1 MQQKQCKELWRKG
14 LVLLSLLALLCMS
27 SAAAAHIHGQ
37 ADGSLA
43 QQECV
48 LCVIGG
54 QSPAL
59 LAHLPTAAAYL
70 SAIVWLS
77 HTAEQYAV
85 AAHHHS
91 ASPRAPPVALETLA

>member
-14 LVLLSLLALLCMS
+14 FILLSLLALLCVS
-27 SAAAAHIHGQ
+27 SAAAHIHGQ

-59 LAHLPTAAAYL
+59 LTHLPTAAAYL
-70 SAIVWLS
+70 SAIVCLS
-77 HTAEQYAV
+77 HTAEQYT
-85 AAHHHS
+85 AADHHRS
-91 ASPRAPPVALETLA
+91 ASPRAPPVAP

>member
-1 MQQKQCKELWRKG
+1 MQQKQSKELWRRG
-14 LVLLSLLALLCMS
+14 FVLLSLLALLWVS
-27 SAAAAHIHGQ
+27 AAAAAHIHSQ
-37 ADGSLA
+37 AGGSLA

-70 SAIVWLS
+70 SASVCLS
-77 HTAEQYAV
+77 HTVEQYAV
-85 AAHHHS
+85 ADHHRS
-91 ASPRAPPVALETLA
+91 DSPRAPPVASETLA